1 MLTLLMTPMLAYFLM
16 LLTVVILASIGVDV
30 RDLDTA
36 NLFVIY
42 IQILTI
48 LIVLRWLKRKVY
60 TEPIALRMGYTY
72 RHTRRHQLRVAVV

>member
-1 MLTLLMTPMLAYFLM
+1 MLILLMTPMLAYFLM

-36 NLFVIY
+36 ILFVIY

-60 TEPIALRMGYTY
+60 TDE
-72 RHTRRHQLRVAVV
+72 

>member
-1 MLTLLMTPMLAYFLM
+1 MLVLLMTPMLAYFLM
-16 LLTVVILASIGVDV
+16 LLTVVILASIGIDV

-60 TEPIALRMGYTY
+60 TDE
-72 RHTRRHQLRVAVV
+72 

>member
-1 MLTLLMTPMLAYFLM
+1 MTPMLAYFLM
-16 LLTVVILASIGVDV
+16 LLTVVILASIGIDV

-42 IQILTI
+42 IQMLTI

-60 TEPIALRMGYTY
+60 TDE
-72 RHTRRHQLRVAVV
+72 

>member
-1 MLTLLMTPMLAYFLM
+1 MTPMLAYFLM
-16 LLTVVILASIGVDV
+16 LLTVVILASIGIDV

-42 IQILTI
+42 IQILTL

-60 TEPIALRMGYTY
+60 TDE
-72 RHTRRHQLRVAVV
+72 

>member
-1 MLTLLMTPMLAYFLM
+1 MLAYFLM
-16 LLTVVILASIGVDV
+16 LLTVVILASIGIDV

-36 NLFVIY
+36 ILFVIY

-60 TEPIALRMGYTY
+60 TDE
-72 RHTRRHQLRVAVV
+72 

>member
-1 MLTLLMTPMLAYFLM
+1 MLILLMTPMLAYFLM
-16 LLTVVILASIGVDV
+16 LLTVVILASIGIDV

-60 TEPIALRMGYTY
+60 TDE
-72 RHTRRHQLRVAVV
+72 

>member
-1 MLTLLMTPMLAYFLM
+1 MLSITTTMSIGWTNYMLILLMTPMLAYFLM
-16 LLTVVILASIGVDV
+16 LLTVVILASIGIDV

-60 TEPIALRMGYTY
+60 TDE
-72 RHTRRHQLRVAVV
+72 

>member
-1 MLTLLMTPMLAYFLM
+1 MLSITTTMSIGWTNSMLILLMTPMLAYFLM
-16 LLTVVILASIGVDV
+16 LLTIVILASIGIDV

-60 TEPIALRMGYTY
+60 TDE
-72 RHTRRHQLRVAVV
+72 

>member
-1 MLTLLMTPMLAYFLM
+1 MLILLMTPMFAYFLM
-16 LLTVVILASIGVDV
+16 LLTVVILESIGIDV

-36 NLFVIY
+36 KLFVIY

-60 TEPIALRMGYTY
+60 TDE
-72 RHTRRHQLRVAVV
+72 

>member
-1 MLTLLMTPMLAYFLM
+1 MLILLMTPMLAYFLM

-60 TEPIALRMGYTY
+60 TDE
-72 RHTRRHQLRVAVV
+72 

>member
-1 MLTLLMTPMLAYFLM
+1 MLILLMTPMLAYFLM
-16 LLTVVILASIGVDV
+16 LLTVVILESIGIDV

-42 IQILTI
+42 IQMLTI

-60 TEPIALRMGYTY
+60 TDE
-72 RHTRRHQLRVAVV
+72 

>member
-16 LLTVVILASIGVDV
+16 LLTVVILASIGIDV

-60 TEPIALRMGYTY
+60 TDE
-72 RHTRRHQLRVAVV
+72 

>member
-1 MLTLLMTPMLAYFLM
+1 MFAYFLM
-16 LLTVVILASIGVDV
+16 LLTVVILESIGIDV

-42 IQILTI
+42 IQMLTI

-60 TEPIALRMGYTY
+60 TDE
-72 RHTRRHQLRVAVV
+72 

>member
-1 MLTLLMTPMLAYFLM
+1 MSIGWTNSMLILLMTPMLAYFLM
-16 LLTVVILASIGVDV
+16 LLTVVILASIGIDV
-30 RDLDTA
+30 RDLDTV

-60 TEPIALRMGYTY
+60 TDE
-72 RHTRRHQLRVAVV
+72 

>member
-1 MLTLLMTPMLAYFLM
+1 MLSITTTMSIGWTNSMLILLMTPMLAYFLM
-16 LLTVVILASIGVDV
+16 LLTVVILASIGIDV

-42 IQILTI
+42 IQMLTI

-60 TEPIALRMGYTY
+60 TDE
-72 RHTRRHQLRVAVV
+72 

>member
-60 TEPIALRMGYTY
+60 TDE
-72 RHTRRHQLRVAVV
+72 

>member
-1 MLTLLMTPMLAYFLM
+1 MLILLMTPMLAYFLM
-16 LLTVVILASIGVDV
+16 LLTVVILASIGIDV

-36 NLFVIY
+36 KLFVIY

-60 TEPIALRMGYTY
+60 TDE
-72 RHTRRHQLRVAVV
+72 

>member
-1 MLTLLMTPMLAYFLM
+1 MSIGWTNSMLILLMTPMLAYFLM
-16 LLTVVILASIGVDV
+16 LLTVVILASIGIDV

-42 IQILTI
+42 IQMLTI

-60 TEPIALRMGYTY
+60 TDE
-72 RHTRRHQLRVAVV
+72 

>member
-1 MLTLLMTPMLAYFLM
+1 MLSITTTMSIGWTNYMLTLLMTPMLAYFLM

-60 TEPIALRMGYTY
+60 TDE
-72 RHTRRHQLRVAVV
+72 

>member
-16 LLTVVILASIGVDV
+16 LLTVVILASIGIDV

-36 NLFVIY
+36 KLFVIY
-42 IQILTI
+42 IQMLTI

-60 TEPIALRMGYTY
+60 TDE
-72 RHTRRHQLRVAVV
+72 

>member
-1 MLTLLMTPMLAYFLM
+1 MLILLMTPMLAYFLM
-16 LLTVVILASIGVDV
+16 LLTVVILASIGIDV

-42 IQILTI
+42 IQMLTI

-60 TEPIALRMGYTY
+60 TDE
-72 RHTRRHQLRVAVV
+72 

>member
-1 MLTLLMTPMLAYFLM
+1 MLSITTTMNIGWTNYMLILLMTPMLAYFLM

-60 TEPIALRMGYTY
+60 TDE
-72 RHTRRHQLRVAVV
+72 

>member
-1 MLTLLMTPMLAYFLM
+1 MLILLMTPILAYFLM
-16 LLTVVILASIGVDV
+16 LLTVVILASIGIDV

-42 IQILTI
+42 IQMLTI

-60 TEPIALRMGYTY
+60 TDE
-72 RHTRRHQLRVAVV
+72 